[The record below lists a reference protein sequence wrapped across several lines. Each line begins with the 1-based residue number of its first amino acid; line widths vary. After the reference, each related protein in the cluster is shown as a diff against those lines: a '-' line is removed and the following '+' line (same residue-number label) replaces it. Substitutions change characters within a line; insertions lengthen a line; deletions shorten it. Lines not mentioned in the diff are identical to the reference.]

1 MKPTTLE
8 GFYTASNLVPER
20 ISQDLGH
27 FNLFDFA
34 TLAKTSPG
42 VMPYNRREYFKVSL
56 LRGRYRAEYA
66 DRTIEVPERAL
77 VFATP
82 RIPYRWVPLDEPS
95 GQFCIFTPEFVHPTK
110 IGVTV
115 DTLPLFSP
123 GGFPVFPLSET
134 DGLEIESIFDRMRV
148 ALNSDYSY
156 KYDQIRTYL
165 LELFHCGQR
174 LQPDL
179 RLYSRHKASDRIAT
193 LFTEL
198 LERQFP
204 LESPDQRLDL
214 RTASEYA
221 NRLAVHVNHLNKI
234 LKETSGHTTSEL
246 IARRVLQEA
255 KVLLSHTDWSVSQV
269 SESLGFAEV
278 AHFSTFFKRRLLVS
292 PLGFR
297 NSSLSQPQ
305 GRSAKEDPSPRP
317 VSESPSPA
325 SGP

>member
-8 GFYTASNLVPER
+8 EFYTASNLVPER
-20 ISQDLGH
+20 ISQDIGH
-27 FNLFDFA
+27 FNLFDFE

-115 DTLPLFSP
+115 DALPLFSP
-123 GGFPVFPLSET
+123 GGFPVFPLSESEA
-134 DGLEIESIFDRMRV
+134 LEVESIFRRMCV
-148 ALNSDYSY
+148 ALSSEYSY

-179 RLYSRHKASDRIAT
+179 RLYSRHRASDRIAS
-193 LFTEL
+193 LFLEL

-204 LESPDQRLDL
+204 LEAPELRLML
-214 RTASEYA
+214 RSASEYA
-221 NRLAVHVNHLNKI
+221 DRLAVHVNHLNKT
-234 LKETSGHTTSEL
+234 LKETTGQTTTEL

-255 KVLLSHTDWSVSQV
+255 KILLSHTDWSISQV
-269 SESLGFAEV
+269 SDSLGFAEV
-278 AHFSTFFKRRLLVS
+278 AHFSTFFKRRQLMS
-292 PLGFR
+292 PLAFR
-297 NSSLSQPQ
+297 NS
-305 GRSAKEDPSPRP
+305 GPSRL
-317 VSESPSPA
+317 PA
-325 SGP
+325 ASR